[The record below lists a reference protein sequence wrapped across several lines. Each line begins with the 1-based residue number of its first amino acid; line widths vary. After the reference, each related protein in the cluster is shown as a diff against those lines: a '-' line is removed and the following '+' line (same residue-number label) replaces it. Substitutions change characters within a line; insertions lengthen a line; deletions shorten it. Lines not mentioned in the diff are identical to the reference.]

1 MARKI
6 NPFAVCKAA
15 GKRGRWPKKKVER
28 CIRAVKKSV
37 GMGHISDRN
46 LRETEKIVT
55 SRCVKAYKNDRSMT
69 SNEREI
75 AEDACVLGAKNAV
88 RLLESREG
96 IREE

>member
-37 GMGHISDRN
+37 GMGHITMVENSAAMSALSEGMIVCSRSTKGSDG
-46 LRETEKIVT
+46 
-55 SRCVKAYKNDRSMT
+55 Y
-69 SNEREI
+69 
-75 AEDACVLGAKNAV
+75 DACLKGVTAVAKG
-88 RLLESREG
+88 LERRGFMVGSYSRD
-96 IREE
+96 